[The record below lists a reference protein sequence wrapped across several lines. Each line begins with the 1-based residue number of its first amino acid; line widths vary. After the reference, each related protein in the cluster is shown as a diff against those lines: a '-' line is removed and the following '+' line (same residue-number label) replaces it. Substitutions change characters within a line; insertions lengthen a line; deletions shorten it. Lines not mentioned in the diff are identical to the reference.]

1 MRDDF
6 PIAEDVKA
14 KQTQLIYN
22 PTDEIINRYM
32 TYFLVVL
39 YIILILNLIRNGA
52 LINLYFKAEVL
63 KELVKTTEKGI
74 ALTIAINDE
83 TNTYDQ
89 NVSAH
94 VAQTKEQRENKERG
108 LRCQRFSSLD

>member
-1 MRDDF
+1 M
-6 PIAEDVKA
+6 
-14 KQTQLIYN
+14 
-22 PTDEIINRYM
+22 
-32 TYFLVVL
+32 
-39 YIILILNLIRNGA
+39 GA

-89 NVSAH
+89 NSVCTWRKRKSNVKTKKEAY
-94 VAQTKEQRENKERG
+94 VANGSVVWTDGKIVVAKKKEESGDKIMDGIE
-108 LRCQRFSSLD
+108 LPF

>member
-1 MRDDF
+1 M
-6 PIAEDVKA
+6 
-14 KQTQLIYN
+14 
-22 PTDEIINRYM
+22 
-32 TYFLVVL
+32 
-39 YIILILNLIRNGA
+39 GA

-63 KELVKTTEKGI
+63 KELAKTTEKGI

-94 VAQTKEQRENKERG
+94 VAQTKRAT
-108 LRCQRFSSLD
+108 